1 MNFPADQNRSIQS
14 LTYREKE
21 VLRLRAKGFSS
32 KKIADTLNIEIT
44 TVRTHLKHIY
54 SKLGVS
60 SQIELIQF
68 VYKMHI

>member
-1 MNFPADQNRSIQS
+1 M
-14 LTYREKE
+14 
-21 VLRLRAKGFSS
+21 
-32 KKIADTLNIEIT
+32 T

>member
-1 MNFPADQNRSIQS
+1 MNFPADQNRVIQS

-21 VLRLRAKGFSS
+21 VLRLRAKGYSS
-32 KKIADTLNIEIT
+32 KKIAATLNIETT